1 MAKNFPKLMKNMSLQ
16 FKKHKVSNRKI
27 EINPHLNTECSEAA
41 ESYRQSKKKHKSIKA
56 DREKS
61 K

>member
-41 ESYRQSKKKHKSIKA
+41 ESYRQSKKKTQKHKSRQRK
-56 DREKS
+56 K
-61 K
+61 

>member
-41 ESYRQSKKKHKSIKA
+41 ESYRQSKKNTKT
-56 DREKS
+56 
-61 K
+61 